1 MHPQVDITKI
11 AEGEYGYSVG
21 IGDGDKRHVREGL
34 ASIAECLHDAATAL
48 AGHFDIAVLSIEGR
62 PLGAYHVAAMARR
75 TLALAEALRARLG
88 FPPPRAAGP
97 GRRPARGRIL

>member
-21 IGDGDKRHVREGL
+21 MGDGDKRHVREDL

-48 AGHFDIAVLSIEGR
+48 AGHFDIAVLSFEGH
-62 PLGAYHVAAMARR
+62 PLGAYHVAAMEHR
-75 TLALAEALRARLG
+75 TLALAETLRLRLAARN
-88 FPPPRAAGP
+88 
-97 GRRPARGRIL
+97 ARGERP

>member
-11 AEGEYGYSVG
+11 AEGDYGYSVG

-48 AGHFDIAVLSIEGR
+48 AGHFDIAALSFEGR
-62 PLGAYHVAAMARR
+62 PLGAYHVAAMEHR
-75 TLALAEALRARLG
+75 TLALAETLRLRLAARDVRG
-88 FPPPRAAGP
+88 Q
-97 GRRPARGRIL
+97 RP